1 MNRIV
6 CKLKDTEKQMAE
18 INRAF
23 GLLNEAK
30 DKLFKLYTRT
40 NYVLEDAPAA
50 ASDEEN
56 PTVCE
61 QLKECLKEAII
72 RQNRNAEDGDFIEA
86 IKGQSECKVLAQA
99 LSDLGCE
106 TEITFTRGHT
116 LCYTAR
122 IREARAKQPAITGIE
137 MFSAK
142 YMNKIYDG
150 STTGT
155 IQCSVSAD
163 NIISCKIVSGSVSKT
178 LLTEALQTEIDQKAD
193 KAQTLSGYGITDAYT
208 KAEVDAKTAYAS
220 QSQKGTVRIWTSY
233 DGDEAVLNIST
244 EDIEDET

>member
-23 GLLNEAK
+23 GLLNKAK
-30 DKLFKLYTRT
+30 DKLFKLYART

-56 PTVCE
+56 STVCE
-61 QLKECLKEAII
+61 QLKECLKEAVI

-99 LSDLGCE
+99 LSDLGCA

-122 IREARAKQPAITGIE
+122 IRETLAKQPVITGIE

-142 YMNKIYDG
+142 YMNKIYKAAFDAN
-150 STTGT
+150 T
-155 IQCSVSAD
+155 A
-163 NIISCKIVSGSVSKT
+163 
-178 LLTEALQTEIDQKAD
+178 AHKAD
-193 KAQTLSGYGITDAYT
+193 DKRNWEGCGKAAGCEAILSSIGYFIDIYEE
-208 KAEVDAKTAYAS
+208 EVACGRYSVRVETYGKDPIPCKLG
-220 QSQKGTVRIWTSY
+220 KGSGFDRKYW
-233 DGDEAVLNIST
+233 
-244 EDIEDET
+244 EDVNRQCEEIYKEG

>member
-30 DKLFKLYTRT
+30 DKLFKLYIRT

-137 MFSAK
+137 IFSAK
-142 YMNKIYDG
+142 YMNKIYEAAFDANTAAHDADDNRNWKNCGKVAGYEAILSSIGYFIDTYKKEVACGRYSVRVETYGKDPIPCKLGKG
-150 STTGT
+150 SGFDRKYWEDVNR
-155 IQCSVSAD
+155 QC
-163 NIISCKIVSGSVSKT
+163 
-178 LLTEALQTEIDQKAD
+178 EEIYKE
-193 KAQTLSGYGITDAYT
+193 G
-208 KAEVDAKTAYAS
+208 
-220 QSQKGTVRIWTSY
+220 
-233 DGDEAVLNIST
+233 
-244 EDIEDET
+244 